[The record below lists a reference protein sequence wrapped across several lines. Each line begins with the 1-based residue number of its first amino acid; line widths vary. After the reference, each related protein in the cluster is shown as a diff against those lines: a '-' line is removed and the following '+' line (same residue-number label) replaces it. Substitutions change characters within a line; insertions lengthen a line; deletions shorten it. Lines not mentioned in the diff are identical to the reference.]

1 MAEPTRS
8 YFAAITDIAE
18 NCLNKIRFKR
28 IDVNADRS
36 VWEVHGNLS
45 ECFDVRLKEIFTQ
58 KGRMYSY
65 YILCEN
71 EVVIG
76 FDNYPDTRLLQEKYG
91 SKFVNHIAE
100 LIPHRHGR
108 RKMSIELT
116 ENMSV
121 KSFFEYLPA
130 TDDWKKSG

>member
-1 MAEPTRS
+1 
-8 YFAAITDIAE
+8 
-18 NCLNKIRFKR
+18 
-28 IDVNADRS
+28 
-36 VWEVHGNLS
+36 
-45 ECFDVRLKEIFTQ
+45 
-58 KGRMYSY
+58 
-65 YILCEN
+65 
-71 EVVIG
+71 
-76 FDNYPDTRLLQEKYG
+76 LLQEKYG